1 MEKAL
6 KLLLVVPNFRWNAQD
21 ARVMWHIT
29 PYNLCL
35 LAAMVEDIC
44 EVSILDAYDL
54 DLSAED
60 FQAQIAKEQPDLVGI
75 SVLMDQCAAAGHK
88 AAELVKAVN
97 SDIVVHMGGVY
108 PTVSPEQ
115 AMDDANLDMVIIGEG
130 EYVLREL
137 IEHYSSGTDLPEQG
151 ICFRENGKLVNR
163 GRAPLIED
171 PGELPLPAYKYID
184 YASYSHSAAR
194 KSVDSPPEFPYA
206 RILTSR
212 GCPQK
217 CNFCQVDRISGRKF
231 RARSAENVLKEIAW
245 LKEEYGIRSLIFD
258 DDNLFANK
266 KRALAIFQGMID
278 QGLDLPWKAI
288 STAVFHLD
296 EELLALMRKSGCQYI
311 DVAIES
317 GTERV
322 LKEVIQKPVS
332 LAYAKQMVKVARE
345 LGIYVAANFIVGFP
359 TETWDEI
366 RRTIGFAE
374 ELEADYVKIFNAIP
388 LRHTRLWEQCE
399 EAGAFKEDFDVDQI
413 SWFAGQIETEHFTPD
428 DLTVLRAFE
437 WERINFSSPEKQR
450 KTAEIMKISV
460 DELYQIRRDTLK
472 SAIAHLRATGK

>member
-1 MEKAL
+1 MNSNF
-6 KLLLVVPNFRWNAQD
+6 KLLLVVPNFRWNTQD

-35 LAAMVEDIC
+35 LAAMVEDLC
-44 EVSILDAYDL
+44 HVTVLDAYAL
-54 DLSAED
+54 DLSPED
-60 FQAQIAKEQPDLVGI
+60 FSSRVAQLNPDLVGI
-75 SVLMDQCAAAGHK
+75 SVMMDQCAPAGHR
-88 AAELVKAVN
+88 AASLVKAVVP
-97 SDIVVHMGGVY
+97 SVPVLLGGVY
-108 PTVSPEQ
+108 PTVNPER
-115 AMDDANLDMVIIGEG
+115 ALEDESVDLVIVGEG
-130 EYVLREL
+130 EYVLQG
-137 IEHYSSGTDLPEQG
+137 IVQHYLNGSPLPDQG
-151 ICFRENGKLVNR
+151 ICLRENDQIVNH
-163 GRAPLIED
+163 GRAPLID
-171 PGELPLPAYKYID
+171 NVDALPLPAYHYID
-184 YASYSHSAAR
+184 YARYSNSASR

-231 RARSAENVLKEIAW
+231 RARSPENVLKEIAW
-245 LKEEYGIRSLIFD
+245 LKQDYGIRSLIFD

-266 KRALAIFQGMID
+266 KRAMAIFQGMLN
-278 QGLDLPWKAI
+278 QGLAMPWKAI

-296 EELLALMRKSGCQYI
+296 EELLTLMAKSGCQYI

-332 LAYAKQMVKVARE
+332 LEYAKKMVKIARD

-366 RRTIGFAE
+366 RQTIAFAE
-374 ELEADYVKIFNAIP
+374 ELQADYVKIFNAIP

-399 EAGAFKEDFDVDQI
+399 EVGAFKEGFDVDQI
-413 SWFAGQIETEHFTPD
+413 TWFAGQISTEHFTPD
-428 DLTVLRAFE
+428 ELTVLRAFE
-437 WERINFSSPEKQR
+437 WERINFATPEKQKR
-450 KTAEIMKISV
+450 TAEIMKISI
-460 DELYQIRRDTLK
+460 DELYEIRRNTLT
-472 SAIAHLRATGK
+472 SAIQQLRNSG